1 MKHPTFAVVGH
12 PNKGKSS
19 IVSSLSLDD
28 SVAISNV
35 PGTTHTKRSFPLKVD
50 GVIIYELFDTPGF
63 QRARAVLAWLEKHE
77 VSADKKHTVVEAFVR
92 EHKNDPKFHDE
103 IELLEPILEGAGII
117 YVVDASKPYS
127 SEYEAEMEIL
137 RWCNQPSMALI
148 NHIEADDFTQEWK
161 RALGHYFKLIRT
173 YNPMQAT
180 YKEHISILESMAH
193 LNEEWTQSIKE
204 SITLFQTHH
213 KQMLQ
218 ELSSVIGELLYSS
231 LRLKEKLPIKALNS
245 TQEEEDRV
253 EEQYKQTLRKLERQ
267 SYKRIAKILH
277 HNTLKREIYELPFE
291 EIDLFSKESAS
302 IFGLS
307 KKELLLT
314 TTSSGALT
322 GAGVDLLLAGHTGF
336 LGAALGGIIG
346 GVGGYLG
353 FEELFNT
360 KILGKKLGER
370 ELQVG
375 PMQNKNFPYIL
386 LGRALF
392 YTKKLLHYSHAKREA
407 LHMDQAQQSRA
418 NNFTEKERQKL
429 EKYHQLFRSKKGI
442 NHQKMQDYK
451 KLLLDILLKDESK
464 SLL

>member
-28 SVAISNV
+28 SVAISNI
-35 PGTTHTKRSFPLKVD
+35 PGTTHTKRSFPLQVD
-50 GVIIYELFDTPGF
+50 GRIIYELFDTPGF
-63 QRARAVLAWLEKHE
+63 QRARAVLAWLEMHE
-77 VSADKKHTVVEAFVR
+77 VSADKKYTVVEAFVK

-148 NHIEADDFTQEWK
+148 NHIEEDDFTQEWK

-193 LNEEWTQSIKE
+193 LNEEWTQSIQD
-204 SITLFQTHH
+204 SIALFEKHH
-213 KQMLQ
+213 QQMLQ
-218 ELSSVIGELLYSS
+218 ECSSVITDLIYSA
-231 LRLKEKLPIKALNS
+231 LRLQLKLPIKAEHA
-245 TQEEEDRV
+245 TQQEELEL
-253 EEQYKQTLRKLERQ
+253 ENLYKQKLRKLEAQ
-267 SYKRIAKILH
+267 SYKRIATILH
-277 HNTLKREIYELPFE
+277 HNTLDKEIFDLGFE

-307 KKELLLT
+307 KKELLIT

-322 GAGVDLLLAGHTGF
+322 GAGVDLLFAGHTGF
-336 LGAALGGIIG
+336 LGAAIGGIVG
-346 GVGGYLG
+346 GIGGYLG
-353 FEELFNT
+353 FEELF
-360 KILGKKLGER
+360 KKEILGKKIGEKY
-370 ELQVG
+370 LQIG
-375 PMQNKNFPYIL
+375 PMKNKNFPYIL
-386 LGRALF
+386 LGRSLF
-392 YTKKLLHYSHAKREA
+392 YTNKLLNYSHAKRDTLIIDYTEENR
-407 LHMDQAQQSRA
+407 LNILSEKVRQQ
-418 NNFTEKERQKL
+418 L
-429 EKYHQLFRSKKGI
+429 EKYHKLMRSKKEL
-442 NHQKMQDYK
+442 DDK
-451 KLLLDILLKDESK
+451 KLQEYQSIILKQLTKK
-464 SLL
+464 G

>member
-28 SVAISNV
+28 SVAISNT

-63 QRARAVLAWLEKHE
+63 QRARAVLAWLEQHE
-77 VSADKKHTVVEAFVR
+77 VSADKKHTVVEAFVK

-148 NHIEADDFTQEWK
+148 NHIEEDDFTQEWK

-213 KQMLQ
+213 KQMLTKVSQ
-218 ELSSVIGELLYSS
+218 VITQLLYMA
-231 LRLKEKLPIKALNS
+231 LKTTLKLPIKEESAS
-245 TQEEEDRV
+245 KEEE
-253 EEQYKQTLRKLERQ
+253 EKLKQKYQQTLKNLELTSYKQ
-267 SYKRIAKILH
+267 IAKILNH
-277 HNTLKREIYELPFE
+277 QHLNKEIFEFPFE
-291 EIDLFSKESAS
+291 DIDLFSKESAS

-307 KKELLLT
+307 KKELLIT
-314 TTSSGALT
+314 TATSGALT

-336 LGAALGGIIG
+336 LGAAIGGAIG
-346 GVGGYLG
+346 GVGGYFG
-353 FEELFNT
+353 FNELFHT
-360 KILGKKLGER
+360 KVLGKKLGEKY
-370 ELQVG
+370 LQIG

-392 YTKKLLHYSHAKREA
+392 YTQKLLKHSHAKREA
-407 LHMDQAQQSRA
+407 FVLEQSEQNRY
-418 NNFTEKERQKL
+418 NIFSDKDRQEL
-429 EKYHQLFRSKKGI
+429 EKYHKLFRSSKKEI
-442 NHQKMQDYK
+442 DDTKLDEYQH
-451 KLLLDILLKDESK
+451 LLLKFLEID
-464 SLL
+464 

>member
-63 QRARAVLAWLEKHE
+63 QRARAVLAWLEQHE

-213 KQMLQ
+213 KQMLFEVSNIISNLLYESLRYKEQIKIRFKEATEEEQQ
-218 ELSSVIGELLYSS
+218 ELEN
-231 LRLKEKLPIKALNS
+231 K
-245 TQEEEDRV
+245 
-253 EEQYKQTLRKLERQ
+253 YKTKLRKLEKR
-267 SYKRIAKILH
+267 SYEAIAKTLH
-277 HNTLKREIYELPFE
+277 HNTLNQEIFELPFE
-291 EIDLFSKESAS
+291 DIDLFSKESAA

-307 KKELLLT
+307 KKELLMTST
-314 TTSSGALT
+314 TSGALT

-336 LGAALGGIIG
+336 LGAAIGGIVG
-346 GVGGYLG
+346 GVGGYFG
-353 FEELFNT
+353 FEELY
-360 KILGKKLGER
+360 KVKLLGKEVGKKQ
-370 ELQVG
+370 LQIG

-386 LGRALF
+386 LSRALF
-392 YTKKLLHYSHAKREA
+392 YTKKLLNYSHANRESFVIERSEA
-407 LHMDQAQQSRA
+407 LRLNVFSD
-418 NNFTEKERQKL
+418 KERQKL
-429 EKYHQLFRSKKGI
+429 EKYHKLFRSSKKV
-442 NHQKMQDYK
+442 
-451 KLLLDILLKDESK
+451 ESK
-464 SLL
+464 TLQEYSTLIMSML